1 MNGICSTAERTNEPP
16 APAPFPLFYDILP
29 LALAR
34 LGTGS
39 NGLEWMSDVR
49 PPARPSVRPSD
60 ITTSDY
66 PTLLSSSSPMQ
77 THARDPSAPRCAA
90 AFARSP
96 PFAKWSAGLCPPL
109 FIVIFIASRS
119 PPSATLVAKKPTASS
134 GGDSSLENRQCDMQC
149 IIGRATRGS

>member
-1 MNGICSTAERTNEPP
+1 MIYSLSLSP
-16 APAPFPLFYDILP
+16 ASEQAQMASSGCPMS
-29 LALAR
+29 AR
-34 LGTGS
+34 A
-39 NGLEWMSDVR
+39 R
-49 PPARPSVRPSD
+49 PPVRPSD

-134 GGDSSLENRQCDMQC
+134 ANSSLENRQCDMQY
-149 IIGRATRGS
+149 IIGRATRVFSIEVLDILSDG